1 VQYLDA
7 YVTGSCGSTLFPHWD
22 CEDASVVNMPTSLH
36 AKRVWSPTFP
46 VNVHNPPEPLIQ
58 GGSIFLLSF
67 YYSLLLLTLAPST
80 AASSLRIRLTRTYQH
95 ARRTHHCSHC
105 CALHLPQDTL
115 TSPLVLERNSHHSR
129 RRASSHHDE
138 HQPVTIPTTATTP
151 TQRRRLPQ
159 PRPSYTTT
167 RTHQAALQAYTPL
180 TTLRAVS
187 KRARCRTITRT
198 A

>member
-1 VQYLDA
+1 MQYLDA

-115 TSPLVLERNSHHSR
+115 TSPLVLERITVTTRVDELPRITTSTR
-129 RRASSHHDE
+129 RS
-138 HQPVTIPTTATTP
+138 
-151 TQRRRLPQ
+151 
-159 PRPSYTTT
+159 SYTST
-167 RTHQAALQAYTPL
+167 RAHRTALQAYTSL
-180 TTLRAVS
+180 TTFLAVS
-187 KRARCRTITRT
+187 KPARCQTITRT